1 MAVKRCP
8 PGVFCI
14 ENLSFAAVVV
24 VAVAAVAV
32 IAYLLRA
39 QAPTQAYGQAQ
50 AYGQT
55 YGQAQ
60 APTQAQAQAYD
71 QGHPSM
77 FQSRANYGVSNARE
91 DVLLNPYAPPMRDD
105 RASLDIRG
113 PAVMPINVST
123 QGTGNAAYR
132 QVGILTR
139 ISGPETILPLMGR
152 PLFRNRDK
160 WQFYTI
166 SEKSNFIKLPIS
178 VKGRSCTN
186 EYGCDN
192 VYNGDTVY
200 VEGYND
206 AFKVTAYDNAVMQ
219 YLPF

>member
-1 MAVKRCP
+1 MPNKRCP
-8 PGVFCI
+8 PGVLCV
-14 ENLSFAAVVV
+14 ENVTFTIMILVAVVALV
-24 VAVAAVAV
+24 
-32 IAYLLRA
+32 YFLK
-39 QAPTQAYGQAQ
+39 PTSANQTNPNQAQ
-50 AYGQT
+50 QMQQMHQM
-55 YGQAQ
+55 QA
-60 APTQAQAQAYD
+60 
-71 QGHPSM
+71 HPSM
-77 FQSRANYGVSNARE
+77 FQSRANYGVSNAQG
-91 DVLLNPYAPPMRDD
+91 DVLLNPYVPPLRDD
-105 RASLDIRG
+105 RATLDVRG
-113 PAVMPINVST
+113 PVVPINVST
-123 QGTGNAAYR
+123 QGVANAEYR

-192 VYNGDTVY
+192 VYTGDTVY

-206 AFKVTAYDNAVMQ
+206 AFKVTAYENSVMQ
-219 YLPF
+219 YLPG

>member
-1 MAVKRCP
+1 MVYARRCP

-14 ENLSFAAVVV
+14 ENISFTLLAIVFTGVVV
-24 VAVAAVAV
+24 
-32 IAYLLRA
+32 YFMKGPHHSQQQQQQQRQQQLH
-39 QAPTQAYGQAQ
+39 QSQ
-50 AYGQT
+50 
-55 YGQAQ
+55 
-60 APTQAQAQAYD
+60 
-71 QGHPSM
+71 HPSM
-77 FQSRANYGVSNARE
+77 FQTRANYGVSNAQE
-91 DVLLNPYAPPMRDD
+91 DVLLNPYVPPLRNDLPSQD
-105 RASLDIRG
+105 LRG
-113 PAVMPINVST
+113 PVMPINIST
-123 QGTGNAAYR
+123 QGTSNAEYR

-139 ISGPETILPLMGR
+139 INGPETILPLMGR

-178 VKGRSCTN
+178 VKGRSCNN

-206 AFKVTAYDNAVMQ
+206 AFKVTAYDNSVMQ
-219 YLPF
+219 YLPL

>member
-1 MAVKRCP
+1 
-8 PGVFCI
+8 
-14 ENLSFAAVVV
+14 
-24 VAVAAVAV
+24 
-32 IAYLLRA
+32 
-39 QAPTQAYGQAQ
+39 
-50 AYGQT
+50 
-55 YGQAQ
+55 
-60 APTQAQAQAYD
+60 
-71 QGHPSM
+71 M
-77 FQSRANYGVSNARE
+77 FQSRATYGVSNAQE
-91 DVLLNPYAPPMRDD
+91 DVLLNPYVPPLRDD
-105 RASLDIRG
+105 RAMDIRG
-113 PAVMPINVST
+113 PVAVPINVST
-123 QGTGNAAYR
+123 QGITNAAYR

-139 ISGPETILPLMGR
+139 INGPETILPLMGR

-206 AFKVTAYDNAVMQ
+206 AFKVTAYDNSVMQ

>member
-1 MAVKRCP
+1 MVAAARRCP

-14 ENLSFAAVVV
+14 ENVSFTFLAIVFTGIVM
-24 VAVAAVAV
+24 
-32 IAYLLRA
+32 YFFMKGPF
-39 QAPTQAYGQAQ
+39 QEQPQMHQMHQ
-50 AYGQT
+50 MHHQMSH
-55 YGQAQ
+55 QEHPQ
-60 APTQAQAQAYD
+60 Q
-71 QGHPSM
+71 HPSM
-77 FQSRANYGVSNARE
+77 FQTRANYGVSNAQE
-91 DVLLNPYAPPMRDD
+91 DVLLNPYVPPLRDD
-105 RASLDIRG
+105 RAMDVRG
-113 PAVMPINVST
+113 PVAIPINVST

-139 ISGPETILPLMGR
+139 VNGPETILPLMGR

-192 VYNGDTVY
+192 VFNGDTVY

>member
-1 MAVKRCP
+1 MPGKRCP

-14 ENLSFAAVVV
+14 ENVSLTLMIL
-24 VAVAAVAV
+24 AAVA
-32 IAYLLRA
+32 LLVYFLK
-39 QAPTQAYGQAQ
+39 PLNSGQPMQ
-50 AYGQT
+50 HMQHMQPMQT
-55 YGQAQ
+55 
-60 APTQAQAQAYD
+60 
-71 QGHPSM
+71 HPSM
-77 FQSRANYGVSNARE
+77 FQSRANYGVSNSQG
-91 DVLLNPYAPPMRDD
+91 DVLLNPYVPPMRDD
-105 RASLDIRG
+105 RATLDVRG
-113 PAVMPINVST
+113 PVVPINVST
-123 QGTGNAAYR
+123 QGTANAEYR

-166 SEKSNFIKLPIS
+166 SEKSNFIKLPVS

-206 AFKVTAYDNAVMQ
+206 AFKVTAYENAVLQ
-219 YLPF
+219 YLPG

>member
-1 MAVKRCP
+1 MPGKRCP

-14 ENLSFAAVVV
+14 ENVSLTLMIL
-24 VAVAAVAV
+24 AAVA
-32 IAYLLRA
+32 LLVYFLK
-39 QAPTQAYGQAQ
+39 PLNSGQPMQ
-50 AYGQT
+50 QMQQMQHMQT
-55 YGQAQ
+55 
-60 APTQAQAQAYD
+60 
-71 QGHPSM
+71 HPSM
-77 FQSRANYGVSNARE
+77 FQSRANYGVSNSQG
-91 DVLLNPYAPPMRDD
+91 DVLLNPYVPPMRDD
-105 RASLDIRG
+105 RATLDVRG
-113 PAVMPINVST
+113 PVVPINVST
-123 QGTGNAAYR
+123 QGAANAEYR

-166 SEKSNFIKLPIS
+166 SEKSNFIKLPVS

-206 AFKVTAYDNAVMQ
+206 AFKVTAYENAVLQ
-219 YLPF
+219 YLPG

>member
-14 ENLSFAAVVV
+14 ENVSFAVVVV
-24 VAVAAVAV
+24 VAVAAVAA
-32 IAYLLRA
+32 IAYLLRSQLQGQA
-39 QAPTQAYGQAQ
+39 YAPTQLHGQAYAPMQ
-50 AYGQT
+50 LQV
-55 YGQAQ
+55 
-60 APTQAQAQAYD
+60 PTQA

-77 FQSRANYGVSNARE
+77 FQSRANYGVTNARD

-123 QGTGNAAYR
+123 QGTGTAAYR

-192 VYNGDTVY
+192 VFNGDTVY

>member
-1 MAVKRCP
+1 MPAKRCP

-14 ENLSFAAVVV
+14 ENVSLIVLIL
-24 VAVAAVAV
+24 AAVALIIYFMRPQMSSQRTSESATIKIQV
-32 IAYLLRA
+32 
-39 QAPTQAYGQAQ
+39 PTPNQ
-50 AYGQT
+50 
-55 YGQAQ
+55 
-60 APTQAQAQAYD
+60 
-71 QGHPSM
+71 HPSM
-77 FQSRANYGVSNARE
+77 FQSRANYGVSNVPE
-91 DVLLNPYAPPMRDD
+91 DVLLNPYAPPLRDD
-105 RASLDIRG
+105 RTTMDIRG
-113 PAVMPINVST
+113 PAIPVNVST
-123 QGTGNAAYR
+123 QGTGNSAYR

-139 ISGPETILPLMGR
+139 VNGPETILPLMGR

-192 VYNGDTVY
+192 VYSGDTVY

-206 AFKVTAYDNAVMQ
+206 AFKVTAYDNSVMQ

>member
-1 MAVKRCP
+1 MSGKRCP

-14 ENLSFAAVVV
+14 ENVSLTLITL
-24 VAVAAVAV
+24 AAVA
-32 IAYLLRA
+32 LLVYFLRP
-39 QAPTQAYGQAQ
+39 QQAQ
-50 AYGQT
+50 
-55 YGQAQ
+55 QAQ
-60 APTQAQAQAYD
+60 MQQAQMQQMQQMQPAQQA
-71 QGHPSM
+71 QQMQHPSM
-77 FQSRANYGVSNARE
+77 FQTRANYGVSNAPE
-91 DVLLNPYAPPMRDD
+91 DVLLNPYVPPMRDD

-113 PAVMPINVST
+113 PAVPINVST
-123 QGTGNAAYR
+123 QGTTNAAYR

-139 ISGPETILPLMGR
+139 SETILPLMGR

-166 SEKSNFIKLPIS
+166 SEKSNFIKLPVS

-192 VYNGDTVY
+192 VYTGDTVY

-219 YLPF
+219 YLPL

>member
-1 MAVKRCP
+1 MSGKRCP

-14 ENLSFAAVVV
+14 ENVSLTMMTL
-24 VAVAAVAV
+24 AAVALFV
-32 IAYLLRA
+32 YFLRPQ
-39 QAPTQAYGQAQ
+39 QAHQMQQMHQAQ
-50 AYGQT
+50 AHQLQQMQMQQMQPAQ
-55 YGQAQ
+55 QAQ
-60 APTQAQAQAYD
+60 QMQ
-71 QGHPSM
+71 HPSM
-77 FQSRANYGVSNARE
+77 FQTRANYGVSNAPE
-91 DVLLNPYAPPMRDD
+91 DVLLNPYVPPMRDD

-113 PAVMPINVST
+113 PAVPINVST
-123 QGTGNAAYR
+123 QGTTNAAYR

-139 ISGPETILPLMGR
+139 SETILPLMGR

-166 SEKSNFIKLPIS
+166 SEKSNFIKLPVS

-192 VYNGDTVY
+192 VYTGDTVY

>member
-14 ENLSFAAVVV
+14 ENVSFAVVVV
-24 VAVAAVAV
+24 VAVAAVAA
-32 IAYLLRA
+32 IAYLLRS
-39 QAPTQAYGQAQ
+39 QLQGQAYAPMQLQGQAYAPMQ
-50 AYGQT
+50 A
-55 YGQAQ
+55 
-60 APTQAQAQAYD
+60 

-77 FQSRANYGVSNARE
+77 FQSRANYGVTNARD

-123 QGTGNAAYR
+123 QGTGTAAYR

-192 VYNGDTVY
+192 VFNGDTVY

>member
-1 MAVKRCP
+1 MVARRCP

-14 ENLSFAAVVV
+14 ENVSMTVLAIATTLIVV
-24 VAVAAVAV
+24 
-32 IAYLLRA
+32 YFFMK
-39 QAPTQAYGQAQ
+39 APSASSSE
-50 AYGQT
+50 
-55 YGQAQ
+55 
-60 APTQAQAQAYD
+60 PPRHLHLHHES
-71 QGHPSM
+71 HPST

-91 DVLLNPYAPPMRDD
+91 DVLLNPYVPPLRDD
-105 RASLDIRG
+105 RSMDIRG
-113 PAVMPINVST
+113 PVAVPINVST
-123 QGTGNAAYR
+123 QGTSNSAYR

-139 ISGPETILPLMGR
+139 INGPETILPLMGR

-206 AFKVTAYDNAVMQ
+206 AFKVTAYDNNVMQ